1 MCRRVVIFMRWS
13 WRWRGLGATMCMT
26 ACIIVA
32 LGRVVGA
39 GGLCV
44 FSVLSGVF
52 VVVVYMWE
60 GFSV

>member
-1 MCRRVVIFMRWS
+1 
-13 WRWRGLGATMCMT
+13 MCMT

-52 VVVVYMWE
+52 VVVVYVLKE
-60 GFSV
+60 G

>member
-1 MCRRVVIFMRWS
+1 
-13 WRWRGLGATMCMT
+13 MT

-52 VVVVYMWE
+52 VVLCVYVGGVVLFYLRWE
-60 GFSV
+60 EFSSI

>member
-1 MCRRVVIFMRWS
+1 
-13 WRWRGLGATMCMT
+13 MCMT

-44 FSVLSGVF
+44 LSVLSGVF
-52 VVVVYMWE
+52 VVVLCVYVGVVFCMKMMLLSAE
-60 GFSV
+60 VD

>member
-1 MCRRVVIFMRWS
+1 MCRRVVIFTRWS

-39 GGLCV
+39 GG

-52 VVVVYMWE
+52 VVVVYVLKE
-60 GFSV
+60 G